1 MTDIITDIMVEVPRV
16 FEIATKELRR
26 GTTSGFWIGYLWAF
40 TEARVEK
47 FLRKL
52 AGMADLE
59 SALKK
64 LDRLTQEEARMALAE
79 VLRITH
85 SVRDE
90 VKEIDGKLEGVR
102 DDVEDVGERVADLG
116 EEVADLG
123 DKMEHV
129 GGKVGDIWDKVEDIG
144 KGVDGIGERVEDI
157 GDKVEDIDNK
167 VQSVSENV
175 QTVIDGAR
183 RVFTQLLIPAN
194 VYTFRH
200 QGSESSSAG
209 SQVGY

>member
-1 MTDIITDIMVEVPRV
+1 M
-16 FEIATKELRR
+16 
-26 GTTSGFWIGYLWAF
+26 F

-52 AGMADLE
+52 AGMVDLQ

-85 SVRDE
+85 SVRDK
-90 VKEIDGKLEGVR
+90 VKEADGKLEGVR
-102 DDVEDVGERVADLG
+102 DNIEDVGERVADLG

-123 DKMEHV
+123 DKMGDV
-129 GGKVGDIWDKVEDIG
+129 GEKVEDLGDKVEDIG
-144 KGVDGIGERVEDI
+144 SGVEGIGKKVEDI
-157 GDKVEDIDNK
+157 GDKVEDIGDK
-167 VQSVSENV
+167 VQSVNEKV
-175 QTVIDGAR
+175 QVVIDGAR
-183 RVFTQLLIPAN
+183 RVFTQLRISAN
-194 VYTFRH
+194 KYTFRH

-209 SQVGY
+209 SQIGYQTDCKRHRRSQVFVTS